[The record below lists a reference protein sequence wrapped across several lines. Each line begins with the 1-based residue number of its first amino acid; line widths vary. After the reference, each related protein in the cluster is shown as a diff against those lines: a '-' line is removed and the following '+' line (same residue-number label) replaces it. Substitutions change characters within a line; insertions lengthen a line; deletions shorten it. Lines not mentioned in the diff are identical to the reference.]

1 MEQVMKT
8 TDKTPIELELEIDE
22 NGMTTARQLYEFLE
36 MDKSN
41 FSRWARQNIEKNEFY
56 EENKD
61 WWGFVIMTNYKSQCN
76 Q

>member
-1 MEQVMKT
+1 MEQVMNT

-61 WWGFVIMTNYKSQCN
+61 WMGVLSS
-76 Q
+76 

>member
-1 MEQVMKT
+1 MEQVMNT

-61 WWGFVIMTNYKSQCN
+61 WWGSSS
-76 Q
+76 